1 MKENGYKEKYKE
13 SLDHTCDR
21 LFDRGILEFLE
32 FEESMNPYN
41 YENDEYPRYKLNIKT
56 YDGLGEILDRYKTEI
71 DELLAEC
78 RIMVLEDD
86 LPF

>member
-1 MKENGYKEKYKE
+1 MTVWLKKIFPQAIY
-13 SLDHTCDR
+13 
-21 LFDRGILEFLE
+21 
-32 FEESMNPYN
+32 
-41 YENDEYPRYKLNIKT
+41 
-56 YDGLGEILDRYKTEI
+56 GEILDRYKTEI

>member
-1 MKENGYKEKYKE
+1 M
-13 SLDHTCDR
+13 S
-21 LFDRGILEFLE
+21 
-32 FEESMNPYN
+32 PYN